1 MGGGVCT
8 VGRVRAIPFPRMEQ
22 QTPAASRRR
31 RPIGPRLALGVLL
44 ALAAVGAGHT
54 LLWRAM
60 AAELEAGF
68 ATWVQ
73 IRRAQGW
80 RVDHAAPLRGGWPLA
95 ATLTLPNLRLEG
107 GAATLP
113 GGMTL
118 QSERVV
124 LRVALPRLDRLRVEM
139 PGAQRLRIAG
149 AEWRFAADTLV
160 ALLPLEQ
167 GTPPREGEVLAERL
181 RLSSPAGPMSIG
193 HARLSLATSTTAT
206 ESEPALTMTVEAND
220 IDLPSAPSGRAAA
233 VRLFAERVGISKAT
247 RAHTTSPK
255 RERERECSL

>member
-1 MGGGVCT
+1 
-8 VGRVRAIPFPRMEQ
+8 MEQ